1 MNSSLTYMATIYNT
15 KVKNENNHKDH
26 KAHGLKYFI
35 IFKIGKCSLQAGYTV
50 FIDVKLKK
58 WKI

>member
-1 MNSSLTYMATIYNT
+1 M
-15 KVKNENNHKDH
+15 KNNHKDH